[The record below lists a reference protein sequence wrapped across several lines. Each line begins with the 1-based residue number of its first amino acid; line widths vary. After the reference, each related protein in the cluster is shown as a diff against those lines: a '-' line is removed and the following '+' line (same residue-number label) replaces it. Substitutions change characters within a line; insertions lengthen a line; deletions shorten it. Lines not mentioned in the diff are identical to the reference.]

1 LVDHPDNEASMTIFV
16 SRIPSLPMAQTVQI
30 RTHSFVADTA
40 IDGGGSD
47 AGPSPHDLYDAAL
60 ASCKALTVTWY
71 ANKKG
76 LPLTDVRVE
85 CERDAT
91 EDHAPALG
99 RRPVGCATRGVVC
112 GGSEMPDPQADEQR
126 DDGHY
131 DHAGRPLR
139 PPYASVFILHW
150 QRRSSDLRFA

>member
-1 LVDHPDNEASMTIFV
+1 MTIV
-16 SRIPSLPMAQTVQI
+16 VNRIPSLPMAQTVQI

-91 EDHAPALG
+91 EERHGVYKLT
-99 RRPVGCATRGVVC
+99 TRLHLAGDLSDTQRAKLLAVAAKCPIHKLMSSVT
-112 GGSEMPDPQADEQR
+112 ADITTTLADR
-126 DDGHY
+126 
-131 DHAGRPLR
+131 
-139 PPYASVFILHW
+139 
-150 QRRSSDLRFA
+150 

>member
-1 LVDHPDNEASMTIFV
+1 MTIV
-16 SRIPSLPMAQTVQI
+16 VTRIPSLPMAQTVQI

-47 AGPSPHDLYDAAL
+47 AGASPHDLYDAAL

-85 CERDAT
+85 CERDAAEERHGVYRLT
-91 EDHAPALG
+91 
-99 RRPVGCATRGVVC
+99 TRLHLAGDLSDAQRAELLAVAAKC
-112 GGSEMPDPQADEQR
+112 PIHKLMSSMTTDITTTLADR
-126 DDGHY
+126 
-131 DHAGRPLR
+131 
-139 PPYASVFILHW
+139 
-150 QRRSSDLRFA
+150 